1 MFRILSGFI
10 ALLVIIAPAFALAGE
25 VAQSRYKIIIREADT
40 EKAQQKNLPT
50 GDSIYDMRRHVD
62 AAHERPAP
70 ALDEPRIS
78 LTAFNKRLGDALIE
92 IGSKVGY
99 TVIFGPQVDPNAMV
113 IANFKDTPLSS
124 AVSAITSFVNSSY
137 EIDHAK
143 KTITVLRTITRTFSI
158 PAVAIS
164 VPIMTAEMG
173 GDMVGGGGGG
183 GAAGGGMGMGMGG
196 GGGAAVGAQSLKAS
210 VALKKT
216 DVEIDS
222 RRLFEDNIRK
232 LLSPDGHYVLD
243 WLSAILMVTDA
254 APNIK
259 LIEEY
264 INNIREA
271 TEKQLVVYATI
282 TQVSTTKDFRYGI
295 DWNVL
300 AKRLSGEVLTDARR
314 GKELRLETA
323 VTDIAAPT
331 LTITRTAADI
341 SAVLRAL
348 EEQGDVKVLAN
359 PYIFARNL
367 QPVAIFSG
375 KSIPYISS
383 IQRTVTGVVGE
394 ATTSFE
400 IARAQ
405 DGIMLAVRTYVRDD
419 GDIDVQI
426 MPILSSIDE
435 FVTFNIE
442 GNVFTNPVSSVQQTM
457 QSVTVSDGETVVIGG
472 VKRERAEVAEKSVPL
487 LSNIPLLGAL
497 FMSEAETDNRSEL
510 VIALKVKK
518 VDRTAKS
525 R

>member
-1 MFRILSGFI
+1 
-10 ALLVIIAPAFALAGE
+10 
-25 VAQSRYKIIIREADT
+25 
-40 EKAQQKNLPT
+40 
-50 GDSIYDMRRHVD
+50 
-62 AAHERPAP
+62 
-70 ALDEPRIS
+70 
-78 LTAFNKRLGDALIE
+78 
-92 IGSKVGY
+92 
-99 TVIFGPQVDPNAMV
+99 
-113 IANFKDTPLSS
+113 
-124 AVSAITSFVNSSY
+124 
-137 EIDHAK
+137 
-143 KTITVLRTITRTFSI
+143 
-158 PAVAIS
+158 
-164 VPIMTAEMG
+164 
-173 GDMVGGGGGG
+173 
-183 GAAGGGMGMGMGG
+183 
-196 GGGAAVGAQSLKAS
+196 
-210 VALKKT
+210 
-216 DVEIDS
+216 
-222 RRLFEDNIRK
+222 
-232 LLSPDGHYVLD
+232 
-243 WLSAILMVTDA
+243 
-254 APNIK
+254 
-259 LIEEY
+259 
-264 INNIREA
+264 
-271 TEKQLVVYATI
+271 
-282 TQVSTTKDFRYGI
+282 VSTTKDFRYGI

-323 VTDIAAPT
+323 VTNIAAPT

-435 FVTFNIE
+435 FVTFNVE

-472 VKRERAEVAEKSVPL
+472 VKRERAEAAEKSVPL
-487 LSNIPLLGAL
+487 LSNIPLLGSL
-497 FMSEAETDNRSEL
+497 FRSEAEIDSRSEL

-518 VDRTAKS
+518 VDRTTKS